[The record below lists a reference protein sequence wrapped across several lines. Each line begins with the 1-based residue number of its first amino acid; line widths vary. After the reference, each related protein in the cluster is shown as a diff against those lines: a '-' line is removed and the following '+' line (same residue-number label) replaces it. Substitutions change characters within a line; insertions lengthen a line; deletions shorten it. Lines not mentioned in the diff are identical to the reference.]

1 MIFSALES
9 DSTNILAL
17 PNVRG
22 LLNKLLDNFLADVNT
37 QSARVIWI
45 TETHLRN
52 LFNKIQLITQNKM
65 PDSYIIFSNS
75 NDNYKIL
82 ASVFKKRYVCVV
94 AFILLVS
101 VI

>member
-37 QSARVIWI
+37 QSARVI
-45 TETHLRN
+45 
-52 LFNKIQLITQNKM
+52 
-65 PDSYIIFSNS
+65 
-75 NDNYKIL
+75 
-82 ASVFKKRYVCVV
+82 
-94 AFILLVS
+94 
-101 VI
+101 